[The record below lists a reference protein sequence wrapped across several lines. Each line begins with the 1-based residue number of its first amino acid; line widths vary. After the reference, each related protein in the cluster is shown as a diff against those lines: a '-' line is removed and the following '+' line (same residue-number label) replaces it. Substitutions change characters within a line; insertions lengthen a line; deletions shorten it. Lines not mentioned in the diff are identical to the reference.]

1 LRRDQHPLPAVRRLK
16 RDSSRR
22 AHVVAARPCS
32 RRGRANYTGRGRRRT
47 ASVFRRAPDSLR
59 AFVRL
64 PAAFTCP
71 QPIGRRTPRWP
82 MPPTLLTVP
91 TSARAPLCTPRNYTV
106 EHLIEFFD
114 ELAAKLVRA
123 GVRSD
128 RLVDALKL
136 VTIRTEIL
144 RHEREYAG
152 PERRG
157 SDRPWSLS
165 ARRRPGEPLR

>member
-1 LRRDQHPLPAVRRLK
+1 MTRRTKIDKLGAKLLTEAIARRSTALRHVAFNAAW
-16 RDSSRR
+16 SRR
-22 AHVVAARPCS
+22 RPPLSISITAEAARRVYLSSANGRYNPAMADAADPAHRTDE
-32 RRGRANYTGRGRRRT
+32 RRN
-47 ASVFRRAPDSLR
+47 
-59 AFVRL
+59 AFVH
-64 PAAFTCP
+64 
-71 QPIGRRTPRWP
+71 PRD
-82 MPPTLLTVP
+82 
-91 TSARAPLCTPRNYTV
+91 YTV

-114 ELAAKLVRA
+114 EMAAKLVRA

-136 VTIRTEIL
+136 VAIRTEIL

-157 SDRPWSLS
+157 SGRPWSHP